1 MIQMQFNT
9 KIQVLRT
16 DNGTEYSCVDTPQQN
31 RIAERKKHILD
42 VARDLMSTT
51 NMLIFFRGMLF
62 SLHLIS

>member
-51 NMLIFFRGMLF
+51 NMLNFF
-62 SLHLIS
+62 